1 MFTLYFRLYDIAC
14 DAELQEKSKSD
25 LVRVTNLV
33 IDRCRQTVANY
44 EAQTGDDF
52 AYLFLLL
59 FASVS
64 VPDCL

>member
-1 MFTLYFRLYDIAC
+1 MLPLNILCSAVCYSRLYDIAC

-44 EAQTGDDF
+44 ELQAGIF
-52 AYLFLLL
+52 LSNCFLL
-59 FASVS
+59 F
-64 VPDCL
+64 

>member
-1 MFTLYFRLYDIAC
+1 MFVGSRLYDIAC

-44 EAQTGDDF
+44 EAQTGCDRMTP
-52 AYLFLLL
+52 
-59 FASVS
+59 SE
-64 VPDCL
+64 CLC